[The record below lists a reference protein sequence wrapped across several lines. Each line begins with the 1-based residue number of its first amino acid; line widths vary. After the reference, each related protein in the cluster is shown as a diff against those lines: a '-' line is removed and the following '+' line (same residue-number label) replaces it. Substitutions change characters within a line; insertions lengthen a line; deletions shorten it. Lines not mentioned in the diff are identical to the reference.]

1 MTLKPFTCIH
11 CGAETQNFAIIHFKY
26 DQAMYDH
33 MYGVNHPKG
42 YREVDAGEGAVFVCD
57 DCIKKMRV
65 FRRHYISRIILS
77 VLTALVSVL
86 AIRINGGLWMCAAPF
101 AGVFVLM
108 VIRHGEYME
117 RSRRQHHNNVA
128 SYGWTKQAA
137 IASDEMSA
145 VSGLEFI
152 MGLVMVVVFILGFFA
167 KGILLKIV
175 AIALIVI
182 SGITFLGSL
191 IGFLASK
198 ARPTPND
205 WEAAARYYIYYD
217 ENILLKD
224 YR

>member
-86 AIRINGGLWMCAAPF
+86 AMRINGGLWMCAAPF

-108 VIRHGEYME
+108 VIRHSEYME
-117 RSRRQHHNNVA
+117 RSRRQHRNNVA
-128 SYGWTKQAA
+128 SYGWTKQTA
-137 IASDEMSA
+137 IASDEMFA

-191 IGFLASK
+191 IGFLTSK
-198 ARPTPND
+198 ARPTPDD

-224 YR
+224 Y

>member
-117 RSRRQHHNNVA
+117 RSRRQHRNNVA
-128 SYGWTKQAA
+128 SYGWTKQTA

-191 IGFLASK
+191 IGFLTSK
-198 ARPTPND
+198 ARPTPDD

-217 ENILLKD
+217 ENILLKT
-224 YR
+224 Y

>member
-86 AIRINGGLWMCAAPF
+86 ALRINGGLWMCAAPF

-108 VIRHGEYME
+108 VIRHSEYME
-117 RSRRQHHNNVA
+117 RSRRQHRNNVA
-128 SYGWTKQAA
+128 SYGWTKQTA
-137 IASDEMSA
+137 IASDEMFA

-191 IGFLASK
+191 IGFLTSK
-198 ARPTPND
+198 ARPTPDD

-224 YR
+224 Y

>member
-77 VLTALVSVL
+77 VLTALVSAL
-86 AIRINGGLWMCAAPF
+86 AMRINGGLWMCAAPF
-101 AGVFVLM
+101 AGIFVLM
-108 VIRHGEYME
+108 VIRHSEYME
-117 RSRRQHHNNVA
+117 RSRRQHRNNVA
-128 SYGWTKQAA
+128 SYGWTKQTA
-137 IASDEMSA
+137 IASDEMFA

-191 IGFLASK
+191 IGFLTSK
-198 ARPTPND
+198 ARPTPDD

-217 ENILLKD
+217 ENILLKT
-224 YR
+224 Y

>member
-128 SYGWTKQAA
+128 SYGWTKQTA
-137 IASDEMSA
+137 IASDEMFA

-191 IGFLASK
+191 IGFLTSK
-198 ARPTPND
+198 ARPTPDD

-224 YR
+224 Y

>member
-86 AIRINGGLWMCAAPF
+86 ALRINGGLWMCAAPF

-108 VIRHGEYME
+108 VIRHSEYME
-117 RSRRQHHNNVA
+117 RSRRQHRNNVA
-128 SYGWTKQAA
+128 SYGWTKQTA
-137 IASDEMSA
+137 IASDEMFA

-198 ARPTPND
+198 ARPTPDD

-224 YR
+224 Y

>member
-86 AIRINGGLWMCAAPF
+86 ALRIN
-101 AGVFVLM
+101 
-108 VIRHGEYME
+108 
-117 RSRRQHHNNVA
+117 
-128 SYGWTKQAA
+128 
-137 IASDEMSA
+137 
-145 VSGLEFI
+145 
-152 MGLVMVVVFILGFFA
+152 
-167 KGILLKIV
+167 
-175 AIALIVI
+175 
-182 SGITFLGSL
+182 
-191 IGFLASK
+191 
-198 ARPTPND
+198 
-205 WEAAARYYIYYD
+205 
-217 ENILLKD
+217 
-224 YR
+224 

>member
-86 AIRINGGLWMCAAPF
+86 AMRINGGLWMCAAPF

-128 SYGWTKQAA
+128 SYGWTKQTA
-137 IASDEMSA
+137 IASDEMFA

-191 IGFLASK
+191 IGFLTSK
-198 ARPTPND
+198 ARPTPDD

-224 YR
+224 Y

>member
-11 CGAETQNFAIIHFKY
+11 CGAETQNFAISNFKY

-65 FRRHYISRIILS
+65 FRRHCISRIILS
-77 VLTALVSVL
+77 ILTALVSVL
-86 AIRINGGLWMCAAPF
+86 AMRINGGLWMCAAPF

-128 SYGWTKQAA
+128 SYGWTKQTA
-137 IASDEMSA
+137 IASDEMFA

-191 IGFLASK
+191 IGFLTSK
-198 ARPTPND
+198 ARPTPDD

-224 YR
+224 Y

>member
-1 MTLKPFTCIH
+1 
-11 CGAETQNFAIIHFKY
+11 
-26 DQAMYDH
+26 
-33 MYGVNHPKG
+33 
-42 YREVDAGEGAVFVCD
+42 
-57 DCIKKMRV
+57 
-65 FRRHYISRIILS
+65 
-77 VLTALVSVL
+77 
-86 AIRINGGLWMCAAPF
+86 MCAAPF